1 MEKEYLLNQIQQLIS
16 PVLKKEDVELF
27 EIIFRPDSRG
37 KLYLRLLVDKPSGG
51 ISLGE
56 CARLNEEISQ
66 ILDTNDLIQSQY
78 ILEISSPGLDRP
90 LSNYKD
96 FKRCKGRDVKIILS
110 KPIDDSTE
118 LTGNIEEVKEDSV
131 LVQTKQGTINVPFGI
146 IVKGKQLI

>member
-1 MEKEYLLNQIQQLIS
+1 MIKIEELILT
-16 PVLKKEDVELF
+16 VLKSQDVELV
-27 EIIFRPDSRG
+27 EIIFRPDSKG

-96 FKRCKGRDVKIILS
+96 FKRCLGRDVKIILS
-110 KPIDDSTE
+110 KPVDGSTE
-118 LTGNIEEVKEDSV
+118 LTGNIREVQDDFLSIQINTE
-131 LVQTKQGTINVPFGI
+131 TIKIPFGI
-146 IVKGKQLI
+146 IVKGKQLIL